1 MNLWDYIYYLCYKK
15 ELAKK
20 ITDRD
25 DRLVV
30 LRNANGKITDPCKKN
45 IISIF
50 KLVGFNINNQANLK
64 IVELAGVTF
73 NLENGTYGPF
83 KKPNDKLLYVH
94 ASSNNPLQITRQISN
109 LIGERLI

>member
-30 LRNANGKITDPCKKN
+30 LRNANGKITDLCKKN

-50 KLVGFNINNQANLK
+50 KLVGFNINNQATLK
-64 IVELAGVTF
+64 IVELADVTF